1 MYDLTQSHLVS
12 RNQSTWTSCS
22 FMHRDRFWRW
32 DKPTPPSY
40 GTTSST
46 CPAQTTIMKR
56 SPPFLPL
63 HCHLHPRLPLPNRHC
78 AVSAWS
84 PWTGLRIPSL
94 RARYGNVCKLHS
106 VFFLNVLSLGLCSSP
121 AQRLRLGAGV
131 PRHKPPEPALPALP
145 RWFLPRVEVGFR
157 SWGSTIYRLYI
168 QAYSQSVIKIN
179 NVP

>member
-1 MYDLTQSHLVS
+1 MMKRLL
-12 RNQSTWTSCS
+12 
-22 FMHRDRFWRW
+22 F
-32 DKPTPPSY
+32 KPSEFFLRSAILIL
-40 GTTSST
+40 GR
-46 CPAQTTIMKR
+46 PAQVYRLDALFGSTAISEGQPVSNANK
-56 SPPFLPL
+56 
-63 HCHLHPRLPLPNRHC
+63 CHLHPRLPFPNRHC

-145 RWFLPRVEVGFR
+145 RGFLPRVEVGFR
-157 SWGSTIYRLYI
+157 S
-168 QAYSQSVIKIN
+168 
-179 NVP
+179 